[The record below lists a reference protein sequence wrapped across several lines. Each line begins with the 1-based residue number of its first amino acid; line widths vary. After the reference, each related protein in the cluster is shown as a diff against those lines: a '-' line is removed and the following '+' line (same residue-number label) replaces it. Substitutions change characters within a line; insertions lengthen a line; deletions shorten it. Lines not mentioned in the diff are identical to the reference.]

1 MTLYT
6 AMSGTLVSTALRF
19 IAILHG
25 SFPMDKG
32 TLQDYLEDILE
43 ERNKALADRDRW
55 RILAEATL
63 EQLQMVSAILEGI
76 SERLRRG

>member
-1 MTLYT
+1 
-6 AMSGTLVSTALRF
+6 
-19 IAILHG
+19 
-25 SFPMDKG
+25 MDEG